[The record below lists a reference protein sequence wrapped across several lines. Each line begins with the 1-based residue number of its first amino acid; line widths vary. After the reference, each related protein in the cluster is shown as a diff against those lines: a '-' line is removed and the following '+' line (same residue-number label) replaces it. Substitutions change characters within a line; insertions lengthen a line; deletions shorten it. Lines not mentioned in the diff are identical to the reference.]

1 MTRHVDSWAYETH
14 ALTTQARAMT
24 REGRKAVR
32 MHDPMERYVR
42 LVAVP

>member
-1 MTRHVDSWAYETH
+1 MTRHVDSWAHETH
-14 ALTTQARAMT
+14 PLATQTRAMT
-24 REGRKAVR
+24 GEGRKAVR